1 MKDSCFYY
9 FYLEAFFVNFK
20 LLLKLVINFIKLSLC
35 YSLCYSFMSFKIEF
49 YLINEGYP
57 LGDDSC

>member
-35 YSLCYSFMSFKIEF
+35 YSFMSFKIEF

-57 LGDDSC
+57 LGDYSC